1 MPGNCGTEARSFR
14 NSTDWFREESYFSIA
29 VASTGLKELWKLE
42 RVCVKVVT
50 LLVSIMKNQV
60 EELTRLGL
68 RAFAIGLGD
77 EKGEKTFDRVSIF
90 IAFRWRTFTSRWL
103 NRGRSLRTTSLCFY
117 IDQMNLPA
125 SPNVRCNDYYCAKM
139 NHTNDLSGTRKAR
152 LHGVNYFLAVQLR
165 QPKLHSLDQ
174 TPQAVLCI

>member
-1 MPGNCGTEARSFR
+1 MPGNCGTEARSFLLIGFGKSLIFQLLPHVLNR
-14 NSTDWFREESYFSIA
+14 
-29 VASTGLKELWKLE
+29 LKEVWKLE

-50 LLVSIMKNQV
+50 LLVSIMKTQV

-103 NRGRSLRTTSLCFY
+103 NHGRSLRTTGWCFTLIRWIY
-117 IDQMNLPA
+117 QLLQMFVA
-125 SPNVRCNDYYCAKM
+125 TACYYRAKM
-139 NHTNDLSGTRKAR
+139 NHTNDLSGIRKASQFR
-152 LHGVNYFLAVQLR
+152 GI
-165 QPKLHSLDQ
+165 HS
-174 TPQAVLCI
+174 TV